1 MLLLGCVLALGAAP
15 GAGAVSGVVAFA
27 QDDLSNDWRRAQ
39 VAAVG
44 RVLARYPEVDYRVTD
59 ARGDAAVQ
67 ALHIDRQ
74 IRRGVDVLITSP
86 ADAEL
91 LDPVLRRARAKG
103 IPVVLLGRRTTSDAF
118 TTYIH
123 PDNRV
128 ITRRLARFLFQ
139 RMGGEGRVLM
149 LRGVPGAT
157 PTLHRTRAFEEL
169 AAEERGIAV
178 TTRTANYLRGDAILA
193 VDELLRRH
201 DGFPFDALYAQS
213 DSMAE
218 GARVALRRNGVD
230 PARVLIA
237 GIDYIEEARAAIR
250 AGEQLVSYTYPTG
263 GAEGAEIA
271 LRLLAGEPVP
281 RRMELESRR
290 VTAENVEEV
299 PPIFLRGEQELG
311 P

>member
-1 MLLLGCVLALGAAP
+1 MLLLWCVLAMGVVP

-44 RVLARYPEVDYRVTD
+44 RVLDRYPDVEFRVTD

-74 IRRGVDVLITSP
+74 IRAGVDVLITSP
-86 ADAEL
+86 ADAAL
-91 LDPVLRRARAKG
+91 LDPVLRRARAEG

-118 TTYIH
+118 TSFIN
-123 PDNRV
+123 PDNRT
-128 ITRRLARFLFQ
+128 ITQRLARFLFQ
-139 RMGGEGRVLM
+139 RLGGEGRVLM
-149 LRGVPGAT
+149 LRGLPGAT
-157 PTLHRTRAFEEL
+157 PTLHRTHAFAEL
-169 AAEERGIAV
+169 AAEEAGISV

-193 VDELLRRH
+193 VDALLRRH
-201 DGFPFDALYAQS
+201 DGFPFDAIYAQS

-218 GARVALRRNGVD
+218 GARLALRHNGVD
-230 PARVLIA
+230 PSSLLIA
-237 GIDYIEEARAAIR
+237 GIDYIEEAQAAIR
-250 AGEQLVSYTYPTG
+250 AGDQLVSYTYPTG

-271 LRLLAGEPVP
+271 LRLLSGRSVP
-281 RRMELESRR
+281 RRLGLASRR
-290 VTAENVEEV
+290 VTAENVDEV
-299 PPIFLRGEQELG
+299 PPIFRQGEQELD